1 MTKDKA
7 IEKIKTS
14 PCENF
19 QVHELK
25 TYRNYCD
32 LCHNETD
39 REFVISAKHIG
50 ADIGKKNYKFKA
62 FSTSRVTRHIC
73 VDCFVKL
80 FPDAVEE

>member
-7 IEKIKTS
+7 IEKIKES
-14 PCENF
+14 SCDNF
-19 QVHELK
+19 KIHELK

-39 REFVISAKHIG
+39 REFVISAKHVG
-50 ADIGKKNYKFKA
+50 VDIGKKNYKFKGIT
-62 FSTSRVTRHIC
+62 FSRVTRHIC

-80 FPDAVEE
+80 FPDCLEK